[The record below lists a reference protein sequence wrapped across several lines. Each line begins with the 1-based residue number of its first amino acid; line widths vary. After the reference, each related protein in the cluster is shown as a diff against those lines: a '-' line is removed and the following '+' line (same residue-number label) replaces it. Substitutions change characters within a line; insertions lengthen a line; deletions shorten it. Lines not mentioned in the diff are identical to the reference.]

1 MFEVGN
7 IVWYIGGQSPR
18 VLLLKVVEEITK
30 KTLTGEETS
39 YIFVYNSAEGEKRI
53 SMAKLADQGDFYVDE
68 NAAKKA
74 MLESASAAI
83 DHMLLVARNNSGHL
97 FKEPQNIATEL
108 PQDDLSG
115 TKITLEDG
123 TVATLKGSI

>member
-18 VLLLKVVEEITK
+18 VLLLRVVEEITK

-39 YIFVYNSAEGEKRI
+39 YIFVYNSTEGEKRV
-53 SMAKLADQGDFYVDE
+53 SMSKLAGQGDFYVDE
-68 NAAKKA
+68 KAAKQA

-83 DHMLLVARNNSGHL
+83 DHMLLIARNNSGAF
-97 FKEPQNIATEL
+97 FKDAQTQTADL
-108 PQDDLSG
+108 PQDDLTG
-115 TKITLEDG
+115 TRITLEDG
-123 TVATLKGSI
+123 TVATLKGGI

>member
-68 NAAKKA
+68 KAAKK
-74 MLESASAAI
+74 
-83 DHMLLVARNNSGHL
+83 
-97 FKEPQNIATEL
+97 KEA
-108 PQDDLSG
+108 
-115 TKITLEDG
+115 K
-123 TVATLKGSI
+123 K